1 MFIHSLYYKDHS
13 TGWTLGT
20 PDEPMLFDRLTLLVG
35 ASGVG
40 KTKTLMAIM
49 LLRRIPLG
57 ESWAGV
63 EWDLTFSLSSGV
75 LCRWKGKFAASEY
88 MPAFVLTQMNSSDIT
103 EVNIEY
109 EKLWIDGSL
118 VADTEEQE
126 TKFRGEIVK
135 YITLTKSILYLLRED
150 SDIKKIFIS
159 FKDIEIFHN
168 SDSPSNRVLSKAKG
182 IESRLDKYKNIE
194 ILRDSEEHITVKLF
208 IAKINKLPVFDLI
221 KGAFLNIFPFLEDM
235 TIKRM
240 EEAVILYTEPPLFIY
255 IKEKYIDLWID
266 EVNMSSGMYKT
277 LMYIAT
283 LYLCPDN
290 SLILIDEFENSLGI
304 NCIDEVTS
312 SILSQNRNLQFILT
326 SHHPYI
332 INHISSEH
340 WKILTRKGGV
350 VKAHN
355 AKDVGIG
362 KSKHAAFTQLINLD
376 MYNTGMEE

>member
-13 TGWTLGT
+13 TGWTLGSA
-20 PDEPMLFDRLTLLVG
+20 DEPILFDRLTLLVG

-49 LLRRIPLG
+49 LLRTIPVG
-57 ESWAGV
+57 GSWAGI
-63 EWDLTFSLSSGV
+63 EWDLTFSLESGV
-75 LCRWKGKFAASEY
+75 LCRWQGKFSASDY
-88 MPAFVLTQMNSSDIT
+88 VPTFVLTQMAPPDIP
-103 EVNIEY
+103 EINIEY
-109 EKLWIDGSL
+109 EKLWVDGDL
-118 VADTEEQE
+118 VAHTEDQE

-150 SDIKKIFIS
+150 DDIKNIFIS
-159 FKDIEIFHN
+159 FRDIEIFHN
-168 SDSPSNRVLSKAKG
+168 ADSPNNRVLSKAKG
-182 IESRLDKYKNIE
+182 IESRLDKYKDIH
-194 ILRDSEEHITVKLF
+194 ILRESGEHITVKIF
-208 IAKINKLPVFDLI
+208 IAMVNNLPVFNRI
-221 KGAFLNIFPFLEDM
+221 KETFLNIFPFLDDM
-235 TIKRM
+235 TVKRM
-240 EEAVILYTEPPLFIY
+240 EEASSIYPEPPFFVY
-255 IKEKYIDLWID
+255 IKEKYIDFWID
-266 EVNMSSGMYKT
+266 EVNISSGIYKT

-290 SLILIDEFENSLGI
+290 SLVLIDEFENSLGI

-312 SILSQNRNLQFILT
+312 SILSQNRNLQFIIT

-362 KSKHAAFTQLINLD
+362 RSKHTAFTQLINLD
-376 MYNTGMEE
+376 MYNTGMEN